1 MFCLKTNRLFLF
13 RSSNKA
19 SQTRIE
25 GDTVGPFISMPM
37 SVVTVC
43 VCGVYYAIFVCV
55 WCVLCNLCLC
65 ILGVVRDLSLIR
77 VNFRGHI
84 VT

>member
-1 MFCLKTNRLFLF
+1 MFCLKKNRLFLF

-43 VCGVYYAIFVCV
+43 VCVVCIMQSLCVCGVYYVICVCV
-55 WCVLCNLCLC
+55 FLEL
-65 ILGVVRDLSLIR
+65 LGI
-77 VNFRGHI
+77 FH
-84 VT
+84 